1 MCDKWYD
8 KIANKYGFE
17 VNPDM
22 KDTILEGLERNK
34 AQHGARYCPCRLQK
48 TVDTVCPC
56 REFREE
62 GHCHCG
68 LFI

>member
-1 MCDKWYD
+1 MCNKWYEI
-8 KIANKYGFE
+8 IAKRYGFD
-17 VNPDM
+17 VNQDV
-22 KDTILEGLERNK
+22 KDIVLEGLERNK
-34 AQHGARYCPCRLQK
+34 AHYGARYCPCRLDR
-48 TVDTVCPC
+48 TVDTICPC